1 METTDT
7 SDPAGVAV
15 RHVGA
20 GATRPAERRRNG
32 GLTIR
37 NLRRWAWLLP
47 VGVVGVI
54 VALPV
59 AGMWVA
65 PGPTMEEGFMLVF
78 PERVLAGDVANRDF
92 LHLYGPASLW
102 VLAAAYGV
110 AGVELW
116 VERLVGLAQLVG
128 LIGAITFVGYRW
140 GRWVATVAGV
150 TTAVVI
156 LPAMGL
162 VALAWIGGLALS
174 LWAVIVVVRGLDP
187 SHDPERVPAWQR
199 RHLLLGGALGGL
211 GLLFRPDL
219 VLALGLPLGVLWVW
233 AVPRGNRRW
242 LAAGVLGGA
251 SPYLLHLALA
261 GPANVVRGVVTE
273 PLFELRAGRSLGFPP
288 PWDSFASYLNRLVAF
303 RNWPWPLPSLMETHQ
318 IFLWALILVAT
329 CMVLVAIGLYAH
341 RARSPDGWRLLAL
354 GLFAVGTLP
363 QAIQRPDATH
373 LAWVSAV
380 PFGLV
385 PMAVAEWFRLRGG
398 APRIRVV
405 AVLAPI
411 VVMLA
416 IIPSYTVR
424 WYADYVGQTMGYRRD
439 GHEIEHRGRSF
450 YYGRAEVADAAH
462 ALLRDVERVSQPG
475 DRLIVGPGDLRR
487 TPYSEAYLYYLL
499 PQLDPGTR
507 YIEMDP
513 GVANASDSGLAD
525 ELREA
530 DVVILSTLYDGW
542 EEPNASMD
550 PGSREPNRV
559 LAQDYCLHGRY
570 GDSAARPGRGHYEL
584 YVRCGDAPATTPVTP
599 LPGDDIIPEP
609 DTGQAPEDPGDRGGV
624 LQIALFVGIVAGVG
638 VIVAMVVRESRRR
651 RQGRSG

>member
-1 METTDT
+1 MDTTD
-7 SDPAGVAV
+7 AGDSTGAAV
-15 RHVGA
+15 RDA
-20 GATRPAERRRNG
+20 GTRATRPAPRVPDGEVTTG
-32 GLTIR
+32 TP
-37 NLRRWAWLLP
+37 RRWPWLLP
-47 VGVVGVI
+47 VGVVALI

-59 AGMWVA
+59 PGMWVA

-78 PERVLAGDVANRDF
+78 PERVLAGDVPNRDF
-92 LHLYGPASLW
+92 LHLYGPGSLW
-102 VLAAAYGV
+102 ALAAAYGV
-110 AGVELW
+110 LGVELW

-140 GRWVATVAGV
+140 GRWVATVAGA
-150 TTAVVI
+150 TTAIVI

-162 VALAWIGGLALS
+162 VALAWIGGLALA
-174 LWAVIVVVRGLDP
+174 LWAVVVVARGLDAVRG
-187 SHDPERVPAWQR
+187 SERARTSQR
-199 RHLLLGGALGGL
+199 RHLLLGGVLGGL

-219 VLALGLPLGVLWVW
+219 VLALGLPLGALWLW
-233 AVPRGNRRW
+233 AVPRGDRRW
-242 LAAGVLGGA
+242 LAAGVLGGV
-251 SPYLLHLALA
+251 SPYLLHLAMA
-261 GPANVVRGVVTE
+261 GPADVVRGVVTE

-303 RNWPWPLPSLMETHQ
+303 RNWPWPLPSLMETNQ
-318 IFLWALILVAT
+318 IFLWALILLAT
-329 CMVLVAIGLYAH
+329 CVVLVAIGLYAQ
-341 RARSPDGWRLLAL
+341 RTGSPDGWRLLAL
-354 GLFAVGTLP
+354 ALFAVGTLP

-380 PFGLV
+380 PFGLA
-385 PMAVAEWFRLRGG
+385 PMAIAEWFRLRGG
-398 APRIRVV
+398 APRVRIV

-411 VVMLA
+411 VVMLG

-439 GHEIEHRGRSF
+439 GHEIDHRGRTF

-462 ALLRDVERVSQPG
+462 ALLRDVERLTEPG
-475 DRLIVGPGDLRR
+475 DRLIVGPGDFRR

-513 GVANASDSGLAD
+513 GVANAADSGLAD

-550 PGSREPNRV
+550 PGSNEPNQV
-559 LAQDYCLHGRY
+559 LAEDYCLHGRY
-570 GDSAARPGRGHYEL
+570 GNSSAQAGRGDYEL
-584 YVRCGDAPATTPVTP
+584 YLRCGNGPTTPPVTP
-599 LPGDDIIPEP
+599 LPGDDIIPDP
-609 DTGQAPEDPGDRGGV
+609 DTGQGPEDPGDRGGA
-624 LQIALFVGIVAGVG
+624 LQIAVLVGIVAGVG
-638 VIVAMVVRESRRR
+638 VIVALVVRESRR
-651 RQGRSG
+651 GRERGSD